1 MSGRVCQK
9 EPVMSASTEL
19 IPHAVTAADAV
30 RRIAVRL
37 DRVDGSA
44 ALRIR
49 WQVEGDIARLR
60 LPVQADALRADG
72 LWQHSCF
79 EVFLQAA
86 HADSYHEFNFA
97 PSGAWAAYRF
107 AGRRHGR
114 SAPPIPPP
122 RIECAHQPESFAM
135 TATLPLAVLPEC
147 AQSNALRAGLAAVIE
162 DERGQLA
169 YWALA
174 HRSTPPD
181 FHDPATFMMSVP
193 AR

>member
-9 EPVMSASTEL
+9 EPVMSASAEL
-19 IPHAVTAADAV
+19 IPHAMTSADAV
-30 RRIAVRL
+30 RRIAVRI
-37 DRVDGSA
+37 DRVDGA
-44 ALRIR
+44 GALCIR

-60 LPVQADALRADG
+60 LPAPAEALRADG

-79 EVFLQAA
+79 ELFLQAG
-86 HADSYHEFNFA
+86 HAESYHEFNFA

-107 AGRRHGR
+107 TGRRHGR
-114 SAPPIPPP
+114 SASQILAP
-122 RIECAHQPESFAM
+122 RIECARQPESFAM
-135 TATLPLAVLPEC
+135 SATLPLAGLPEC
-147 AQSNALRAGLAAVIE
+147 AQALRAGLAAVIE

-174 HRSTPPD
+174 HRSTQPD
-181 FHDPATFMMSVP
+181 FHDPASFTMQVP

>member
-1 MSGRVCQK
+1 
-9 EPVMSASTEL
+9 MSASAEL
-19 IPHAVTAADAV
+19 IPHAVTPAAAV

-37 DRVDGSA
+37 ERVDGSG

-60 LPVQADALRADG
+60 LPAKAQALRADG

-107 AGRRHGR
+107 TGRRSGR

-122 RIECAHQPESFAM
+122 RIECARQPESFEM
-135 TATLPLAVLPEC
+135 SATLPLAGLPEC
-147 AQSNALRAGLAAVIE
+147 AQSPLLRAGLAAVIE

-174 HRSTPPD
+174 HRSTQPD
-181 FHDPATFMMSVP
+181 FHDPATFMLNVP

>member
-9 EPVMSASTEL
+9 EPVMSASAEL

-30 RRIAVRL
+30 RRIAVRI
-37 DRVDGSA
+37 DRVEDPG

-49 WQVEGDIARLR
+49 WHVEGDIARLR
-60 LPVQADALRADG
+60 LPVPAEALRADG

-79 EVFLQAA
+79 ELFLQAA

-114 SAPPIPPP
+114 SAPQIPAP
-122 RIECAHQPESFAM
+122 RIECASQPESFAL
-135 TATLPLAVLPEC
+135 TATLPLTGLPEC
-147 AQSNALRAGLAAVIE
+147 AQALRAGLAAVIE

-174 HRSTPPD
+174 HRSTQPD
-181 FHDPATFMMSVP
+181 FHDPASFTMQVP